1 MKHIDQLLYTL
12 LLAVAL
18 ITFPAALNAEV
29 LINHSSSVFKFQQ
42 RLAENGNVQAQ
53 YKLALMYETGEGVEA
68 SFDKALHWY
77 DRAAGSGLKKAE
89 QRSTYLMIKELGF
102 NKKMHTDWLNS
113 VKAGANNHEPEAM
126 LLLGQLYR
134 QGIGVTKNLN
144 KSLELLTQVSIL
156 GDADVESEIE
166 SIHDEIA
173 ASKQAKQ
180 VAIKVKPVKPAGKK
194 SKSAVKTEKTVV
206 KKKQKPATV
215 TAKVSRQA
223 IEKLKLTEKRRRYE
237 KAMEQLR
244 LEQQIIDQ
252 QQADVTGG
260 SVASMDDEF

>member
-1 MKHIDQLLYTL
+1 MKHLDQSLYTL
-12 LLAVAL
+12 LLAIAL
-18 ITFPAALNAEV
+18 VTFPAVLNAEE

-53 YKLALMYETGEGVEA
+53 YKLALMYEKGEGAEA

-77 DRAAGSGLKKAE
+77 DRAAKSGLKKAD
-89 QRSTYLMIKELGF
+89 QRSTYLMVKELGF
-102 NKKMHTDWLNS
+102 NKKIHTDWLNS

-144 KSLELLTQVSIL
+144 KSLGLLTQVSVL
-156 GDADVESEIE
+156 GDADVEMEIE
-166 SIHDEIA
+166 SIHAEIA
-173 ASKQAKQ
+173 AANHDKQ
-180 VAIKVKPVKPAGKK
+180 VAAKSKLVKPVEKK
-194 SKSAVKTEKTVV
+194 SKAVAKTQKATL
-206 KKKQKPATV
+206 KKKQTSATV
-215 TAKVSRQA
+215 TAKVTKQT
-223 IEKLKLTEKRRRYE
+223 IEKQKLAEKVRRYE
-237 KAMEQLR
+237 KAMQQLK